1 MFQYSHLKII
11 NLIFK
16 KIFVILILGKV
27 ERSNILSMKYNTTTI
42 KNDIAYGITD
52 TISPIRNRIDE
63 LEDRVTK
70 LEEKGDTVQR
80 KTKHRRIVI
89 KL

>member
-1 MFQYSHLKII
+1 MSRKYS
-11 NLIFK
+11 
-16 KIFVILILGKV
+16 
-27 ERSNILSMKYNTTTI
+27 TTTI
-42 KNDIAYGITD
+42 RNDTEYGIALND
-52 TISPIRNRIDE
+52 NILPIRDRIGELENRI
-63 LEDRVTK
+63 TK

>member
-1 MFQYSHLKII
+1 
-11 NLIFK
+11 
-16 KIFVILILGKV
+16 
-27 ERSNILSMKYNTTTI
+27 MKYNTTTI

-52 TISPIRNRIDE
+52 IVLPIRNRIDE

>member
-1 MFQYSHLKII
+1 M
-11 NLIFK
+11 IFK
-16 KIFVILILGKV
+16 KIFVILILEKI
-27 ERSNILSMKYNTTTI
+27 ERSNILSRKYNTTTI
-42 KNDIAYGITD
+42 KNDIVYGITD
-52 TISPIRNRIDE
+52 IVSPIRNRIDE
-63 LEDRVTK
+63 LENRVTK

>member
-1 MFQYSHLKII
+1 
-11 NLIFK
+11 
-16 KIFVILILGKV
+16 
-27 ERSNILSMKYNTTTI
+27 MKYNTSI
-42 KNDIAYGITD
+42 IRNDIEYGVTD
-52 TISPIRNRIDE
+52 IISPIKHKIDE

>member
-1 MFQYSHLKII
+1 
-11 NLIFK
+11 
-16 KIFVILILGKV
+16 
-27 ERSNILSMKYNTTTI
+27 MKYNTSI
-42 KNDIAYGITD
+42 IRNDIAYDITD
-52 TISPIRNRIDE
+52 TISLIRHRIDE

>member
-1 MFQYSHLKII
+1 
-11 NLIFK
+11 
-16 KIFVILILGKV
+16 
-27 ERSNILSMKYNTTTI
+27 MKYNTTTI
-42 KNDIAYGITD
+42 KNDIATD
-52 TISPIRNRIDE
+52 IVSPIGNRIDE

>member
-1 MFQYSHLKII
+1 
-11 NLIFK
+11 
-16 KIFVILILGKV
+16 
-27 ERSNILSMKYNTTTI
+27 MKYNTAI
-42 KNDIAYGITD
+42 IRNDIEYGITTD
-52 TISPIRNRIDE
+52 IISPIRHRIDE

-70 LEEKGDTVQR
+70 LEEKGDAVQR

>member
-1 MFQYSHLKII
+1 M
-11 NLIFK
+11 IFK
-16 KIFVILILGKV
+16 KNFVILILGKV
-27 ERSNILSMKYNTTTI
+27 ERSNILFMKYNTTTI

-52 TISPIRNRIDE
+52 IVSPIRNRIDE
-63 LEDRVTK
+63 LENRVTK

>member
-1 MFQYSHLKII
+1 M
-11 NLIFK
+11 IFK

-27 ERSNILSMKYNTTTI
+27 ERSNILSMKYTTTTTR
-42 KNDIAYGITD
+42 NDIEYSITD
-52 TISPIRNRIDE
+52 IVSPIRHRIDE
-63 LEDRVTK
+63 

>member
-1 MFQYSHLKII
+1 MS
-11 NLIFK
+11 
-16 KIFVILILGKV
+16 
-27 ERSNILSMKYNTTTI
+27 RKYNTTI
-42 KNDIAYGITD
+42 IRNDTEYGIALND
-52 TISPIRNRIDE
+52 NISPIRDRIGE

>member
-1 MFQYSHLKII
+1 
-11 NLIFK
+11 
-16 KIFVILILGKV
+16 
-27 ERSNILSMKYNTTTI
+27 MKYNTSI
-42 KNDIAYGITD
+42 IRNDIEYGITD
-52 TISPIRNRIDE
+52 IVPSIRNRIDE

>member
-1 MFQYSHLKII
+1 M
-11 NLIFK
+11 
-16 KIFVILILGKV
+16 
-27 ERSNILSMKYNTTTI
+27 TTI
-42 KNDIAYGITD
+42 RNNTEYDIALND
-52 TISPIRNRIDE
+52 NISPIRDRIGE
-63 LEDRVTK
+63 LEDRVKK

>member
-1 MFQYSHLKII
+1 
-11 NLIFK
+11 
-16 KIFVILILGKV
+16 
-27 ERSNILSMKYNTTTI
+27 MKYNTSI
-42 KNDIAYGITD
+42 IRNDIGYSIID
-52 TISPIRNRIDE
+52 IISPIRHRIDE
-63 LEDRVTK
+63 LEDKVTR

>member
-1 MFQYSHLKII
+1 
-11 NLIFK
+11 
-16 KIFVILILGKV
+16 
-27 ERSNILSMKYNTTTI
+27 MKYHTTTI
-42 KNDIAYGITD
+42 RNDIEYGVTD
-52 TISPIRNRIDE
+52 IISPIKHRIDE
-63 LEDRVTK
+63 

>member
-1 MFQYSHLKII
+1 M
-11 NLIFK
+11 IFK

-27 ERSNILSMKYNTTTI
+27 ERGNILSMKYNTTTI

-52 TISPIRNRIDE
+52 IVSPIRNRIDE

>member
-1 MFQYSHLKII
+1 
-11 NLIFK
+11 
-16 KIFVILILGKV
+16 
-27 ERSNILSMKYNTTTI
+27 MKYHTTTI
-42 KNDIAYGITD
+42 RNDIEYGVTD
-52 TISPIRNRIDE
+52 IISPIKHRIDE
-63 LEDRVTK
+63 LENRVTK

>member
-1 MFQYSHLKII
+1 
-11 NLIFK
+11 
-16 KIFVILILGKV
+16 
-27 ERSNILSMKYNTTTI
+27 MKYNTTTI

-52 TISPIRNRIDE
+52 TISPIRNRIGE

>member
-1 MFQYSHLKII
+1 M
-11 NLIFK
+11 IFK

-27 ERSNILSMKYNTTTI
+27 ERGNILSMKYNTTTI

-52 TISPIRNRIDE
+52 IVSPIRNRIDE

-70 LEEKGDTVQR
+70 LEEKGDTAQR

>member
-1 MFQYSHLKII
+1 MSRKYSMTII
-11 NLIFK
+11 RNDT
-16 KIFVILILGKV
+16 
-27 ERSNILSMKYNTTTI
+27 EY
-42 KNDIAYGITD
+42 DIALND
-52 TISPIRNRIDE
+52 NISSIRDRIGE

-80 KTKHRRIVI
+80 KTKHRRIII

>member
-1 MFQYSHLKII
+1 MSRKYS
-11 NLIFK
+11 
-16 KIFVILILGKV
+16 
-27 ERSNILSMKYNTTTI
+27 TTTI
-42 KNDIAYGITD
+42 RNDTEYDIALNDNIL
-52 TISPIRNRIDE
+52 PIRNRIDE

>member
-1 MFQYSHLKII
+1 
-11 NLIFK
+11 
-16 KIFVILILGKV
+16 
-27 ERSNILSMKYNTTTI
+27 MKYNTTTI

-52 TISPIRNRIDE
+52 IVSPISPIRNRIDE

-70 LEEKGDTVQR
+70 LEEKGDIVQR
-80 KTKHRRIVI
+80 KTKHRRIII

>member
-1 MFQYSHLKII
+1 M
-11 NLIFK
+11 IFK
-16 KIFVILILGKV
+16 KIFVILILGKI
-27 ERSNILSMKYNTTTI
+27 ERGQYIISMKYNTTI
-42 KNDIAYGITD
+42 RKNNAEYGIVSVSND
-52 TISPIRNRIDE
+52 NISPIRDRDRISELENRI
-63 LEDRVTK
+63 TK

>member
-1 MFQYSHLKII
+1 MSSKYS
-11 NLIFK
+11 
-16 KIFVILILGKV
+16 
-27 ERSNILSMKYNTTTI
+27 TTTI
-42 KNDIAYGITD
+42 RNDIEYDIALNDNIP
-52 TISPIRNRIDE
+52 SIRDRIGE

>member
-1 MFQYSHLKII
+1 
-11 NLIFK
+11 
-16 KIFVILILGKV
+16 
-27 ERSNILSMKYNTTTI
+27 MKYNTTTI

-52 TISPIRNRIDE
+52 IVSPIRHRIDE
-63 LEDRVTK
+63 LENRVTK

-80 KTKHRRIVI
+80 KIKHRRIVI

>member
-1 MFQYSHLKII
+1 
-11 NLIFK
+11 
-16 KIFVILILGKV
+16 
-27 ERSNILSMKYNTTTI
+27 MKYNTTTI

-52 TISPIRNRIDE
+52 IVLPIRNRIDE

-70 LEEKGDTVQR
+70 LEEKGDTMQR